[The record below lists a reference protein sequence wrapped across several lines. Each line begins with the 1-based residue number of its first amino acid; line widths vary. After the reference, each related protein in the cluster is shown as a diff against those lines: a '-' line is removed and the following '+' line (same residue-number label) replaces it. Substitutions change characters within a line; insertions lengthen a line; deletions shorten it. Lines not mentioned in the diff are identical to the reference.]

1 VPSTQPQRPYNVRY
15 YWAHRAEEI
24 ERVRRRQRA
33 TVEWLRD
40 LRRVPCADCGKTYPP
55 YVMDFDHRD
64 PSTKSFSLLA
74 DKPLLKNREVL
85 LAEVAKCDVV
95 CANCHAERT
104 WRQWATHDWGWPSG
118 GKSDRIEY
126 RRKRAKAQ
134 ADLLDQL
141 RDTPCHDCG
150 GRFALYV
157 MQFDH
162 RDPTTKT
169 HLVSQMIGHA
179 GTARILAEVA
189 KCDIV
194 CANCHRQRSYVQ
206 RTMTAT
212 AGVAQLVEREF
223 SKLDVA
229 GSSPVSRSAAAS
241 QLRLIE
247 EPYVAYRYAA

>member
-1 VPSTQPQRPYNVRY
+1 
-15 YWAHRAEEI
+15 
-24 ERVRRRQRA
+24 
-33 TVEWLRD
+33 
-40 LRRVPCADCGKTYPP
+40 
-55 YVMDFDHRD
+55 MDFDHRD
-64 PSTKSFSLLA
+64 PATKSFSLLA
-74 DKPLLKNREVL
+74 DKALLKNREAL
-85 LAEVAKCDVV
+85 LAEAAKCDVV

-104 WRQWATHDWGWPSG
+104 WRQWPEHDWGWPSG
-118 GKSDRIEY
+118 GKSARIEY

-141 RDTPCHDCG
+141 RDRPCHDCG
-150 GRFALYV
+150 ERFAPYV

-179 GTARILAEVA
+179 GTPRILAEVA

-194 CANCHRQRSYVQ
+194 CANCHRQRTYVR
-206 RTMTAT
+206 RTMPAN

-229 GSSPVSRSAAAS
+229 GSSPVSRSAIS
-241 QLRLIE
+241 QPRLIE
-247 EPYVAYRYAA
+247 EPHFPYRYAA